1 MKKLIVLSAIAA
13 LTSGVAFASDVAVG
27 GHVPSVCKVMPG
39 SESSVTFPDLID
51 GAHSTFGFK
60 IKCNDYDGATVTLT
74 SSEGHM
80 QTVDGLDATG
90 VGYTAALTALPYNF
104 TLSATTGVDDLSMS
118 QSEPGSID
126 LATGIPGTVTLT
138 VVGNP
143 TFSGFY
149 TDQLS
154 LTIAAN

>member
-1 MKKLIVLSAIAA
+1 MKKLLVLSAIAT

-27 GHVPSVCKVMPG
+27 SHVPSVCKVMPG
-39 SESSVTFPDLID
+39 SASAVNFPILADGEQSSFDFRV
-51 GAHSTFGFK
+51 
-60 IKCNDYDGATVTLT
+60 KCNDYDGATLTLT

-90 VGYTAALTALPYNF
+90 VGYTAALSAAPFNF
-104 TLSATTGVDDLSMS
+104 ILNATTGHDDLSES
-118 QSEPGSID
+118 QTVGGSIALAGGVPGSV
-126 LATGIPGTVTLT
+126 LLT

-143 TFSGFY
+143 TYSGFY

-154 LTIAAN
+154 LTVTAN